1 MLELPTA
8 AVPKAQVLRQTDGFL
23 KAIVNTETGKIL
35 GAALLCPEAYE
46 LINTVK
52 LAMDMDAD
60 YTLLRD
66 RIYTHPTMTEAFNA
80 LFAL

>member
-1 MLELPTA
+1 MHCERNETFIVLCLCTM
-8 AVPKAQVLRQTDGFL
+8 KAFFCTYA
-23 KAIVNTETGKIL
+23 KTGKIL

-46 LINTVK
+46 LINVIK

-60 YTLLRD
+60 YTVLRD
-66 RIYTHPTMTEAFNA
+66 EIYTHPTMTEAFND